1 MQTAKL
7 FARDH
12 KYSQR
17 ELELWV
23 EHIAPVWKKNMS
35 WMQQALINWNRAMEE
50 AGLTETSTQAMDNFV
65 RDGMRSPQ

>member
-1 MQTAKL
+1 MSLTRLNEGIGRQLMKL
-7 FARDH
+7 T
-12 KYSQR
+12 
-17 ELELWV
+17 WV
-23 EHIAPVWKKNMS
+23 EHIGPVWKKNMS